1 MQIIGGDPPPPG
13 PAGDDVVMDGTDA
26 GFGADV
32 VEASKTRPVI
42 VDFWAPWCAPCRQLT
57 PALEAA
63 VRAAGG
69 AVKLVKINID
79 EHPQIA
85 GQLRVQSIPAV
96 YAFADGQPVDGF
108 MGALPATEIDR
119 FVARLSGSGPASEE
133 LAQYVARG
141 EASLE
146 AGDIGGAAQDFGAA
160 LQINREHPPAI
171 AGMTRCMIA
180 SGESDQAKQILD
192 SLPEAI
198 AKDPAVAA
206 VRATL
211 DLASQAGDA
220 AAETSSL
227 AASVAATPEDHPQRF
242 ELAKGLAANG
252 DFAAASEH
260 LLAIVAADREWNEG
274 AARAELLKVF
284 EAAGPASPVAKE
296 GRKKL
301 SAILFS

>member
-227 AASVAATPEDHPQRF
+227 AASVAATPEDHAQRF